1 MGRMLRG
8 GQIMP
13 YVWLVRKWT
22 KKSKNLNL
30 KWYIMCLA
38 IEKKKR
44 EIVLCFFG
52 FEVLIVCQRIREG
65 NGKENA

>member
-8 GQIMP
+8 GQILP
-13 YVWLVRKWT
+13 YVSLVRKWT

-44 EIVLCFFG
+44 ENRLMLFWF
-52 FEVLIVCQRIREG
+52 
-65 NGKENA
+65 